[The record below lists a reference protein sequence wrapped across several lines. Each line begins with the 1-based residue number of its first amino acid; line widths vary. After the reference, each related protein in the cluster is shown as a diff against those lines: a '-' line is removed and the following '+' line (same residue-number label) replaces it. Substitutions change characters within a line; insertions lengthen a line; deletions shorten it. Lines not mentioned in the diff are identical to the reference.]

1 MRRVP
6 AIPPL
11 PCTLQ
16 APAYTPAVLAARERF
31 LRDAAAAWARAGH
44 TSTAASL
51 TRAADVQAERHGSRR
66 P

>member
-11 PCTLQ
+11 PCAIQ
-16 APAYTPAVLAARERF
+16 ASAYTPAVLANRERF

-44 TSTAASL
+44 TTTADSL
-51 TRAADVQAERHGSRR
+51 SRAADVQAERHGSCSA
-66 P
+66 